1 MCQIGI
7 KDSLIKGNILE
18 EVAGKFVLKNI
29 IYCGV
34 NVDDSP
40 DELDVFDVSDFD
52 DLSVEDLVDI
62 VADDHIEDI
71 ALAVSEAAIDGNRF

>member
-34 NVDDSP
+34 NVDDSH
-40 DELDVFDVSDFD
+40 DELDVFVVSDFD
-52 DLSVEDLVDI
+52 DLSVEDLFDI

-71 ALAVSEAAIDGNRF
+71 ALAVSEETKL